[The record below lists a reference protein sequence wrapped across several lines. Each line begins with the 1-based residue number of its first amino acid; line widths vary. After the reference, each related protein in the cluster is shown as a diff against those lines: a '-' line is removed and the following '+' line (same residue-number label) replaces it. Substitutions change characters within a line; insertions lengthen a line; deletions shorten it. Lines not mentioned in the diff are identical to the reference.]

1 MHESRI
7 SVEFHGGACYV
18 GADAFAAGSLAGR
31 LCATTVVMSR
41 CWQVMTSFPTACMC
55 SEL

>member
-18 GADAFAAGSLAGR
+18 GADVFAAGSLAGR